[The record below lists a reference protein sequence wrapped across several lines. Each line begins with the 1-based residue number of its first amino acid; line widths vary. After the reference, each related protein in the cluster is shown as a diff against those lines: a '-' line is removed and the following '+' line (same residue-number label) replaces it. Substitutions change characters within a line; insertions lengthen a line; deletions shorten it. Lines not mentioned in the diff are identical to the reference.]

1 MPSVL
6 LIEPDDDGREMYVEF
21 LTRAGLRPIA
31 VDNARDALE
40 HAPDVDVIV
49 TGIRLRGEIDG
60 IELVSRLRRA
70 RRTRHIPNA
79 VVTACAWHTER
90 QRAEEAGCDVFLMKP
105 CLPADLLAE
114 LQRLLAFSKELR
126 AISKQAKADGAALRR
141 QSHTLRRRSREA
153 KS

>member
-6 LIEPDDDGREMYVEF
+6 LIEPDDDGRDMYVEF

-31 VDNARDALE
+31 VDNAEDALE
-40 HAPDVDVIV
+40 HAPNVDVIV

-60 IELVSRLRRA
+60 VELVARLRRE
-70 RRTRHIPNA
+70 RRTKHIPIA

-90 QRAEEAGCDVFLMKP
+90 ERAEQAGCDVFLSKP
-105 CLPADLLAE
+105 CLPGDLLVE
-114 LQRLLAFSKELR
+114 LQRLLTFSKELR
-126 AISKQAKADGAALRR
+126 ATGKQAKTDAAALRR
-141 QSHTLRRRSREA
+141 RSDALRRKPRTP